1 MRRMDVGDVT
11 DVTAA
16 ALAEEKLAI
25 AV

>member
-1 MRRMDVGDVT
+1 MRRMDVGDVA